1 MVRHQDHD
9 PDHHQG
15 HVGLQRVLTASRA
28 FAVAALA
35 LLAGPGGAHAEG
47 RPFLAYHASWYEVR
61 TDDPA
66 ATTIARLPPYI
77 THLALAFARPDLTYK
92 GGLDLAGTGLQY
104 PYSGAVLKAAIA
116 RLKARAPQ
124 IKVLVSVGGWN
135 YPAWDGFDADAL
147 ARLVKDL
154 GADGVDID
162 FETHNPACARGRDGR
177 VACPSDALTRKIVED
192 IRRALP
198 RPFVVSAAGWSVGAY
213 GEGAFATAA
222 PQGPYAGVS
231 LVLLR
236 PPVSEAL
243 DLVSIM
249 SYDAGPAFR
258 PEQAFRA
265 YRVHWKG
272 PLALGIQ
279 VMPGTTGGPR
289 FTLDFTARTLAG
301 VMRDPRA
308 GAMLYALLETPP
320 GPTGPDNPDFR
331 ALAVAVCVTLEL
343 RDCAAP
349 VP

>member
-1 MVRHQDHD
+1 M
-9 PDHHQG
+9 
-15 HVGLQRVLTASRA
+15 
-28 FAVAALA
+28 
-35 LLAGPGGAHAEG
+35 
-47 RPFLAYHASWYEVR
+47 R

-66 ATTIARLPPYI
+66 ETTIARLPPYI

-116 RLKARAPQ
+116 RLKARVPQ

-154 GADGVDID
+154 GADGVDMD
-162 FETHNPACARGRDGR
+162 YETHHPDCIRTPQNRI
-177 VACPSDALTRKIVED
+177 ACPGDALSIKVVEA

-198 RPFVVSAAGWSVGAY
+198 RPFVVSLAGWSVGAY
-213 GEGAFATAA
+213 GEGAFAAA
-222 PQGPYAGVS
+222 RPQGGYAGVT
-231 LVLLR
+231 LALLR
-236 PPVSEAL
+236 APVAREI

-258 PEQAFRA
+258 PDEAFRA

-289 FTLDFTARTLAG
+289 FTLDFTARTLAS

-331 ALAVAVCVTLEL
+331 ALSVAVCVTLEL
-343 RDCAAP
+343 KDCAARIP
-349 VP
+349 